1 MKQPTAPDLYPELPI
16 EDGQNYRL
24 QKITEIEKTLINERD
39 KRKSLYKKY
48 KRGVNVTDGVD
59 TSLIST
65 SVVLAGIGI
74 AFPILLPIQIA
85 AVVCGSLGG
94 LVKLIR
100 RKLTT
105 KSKKHYEIKTMAE
118 CKLNSIKDLISK
130 SLTDGQISADEFKL
144 ILDELEKFNE
154 MKKKKK
160 VILKSL
166 PDDERK
172 KLIEETENRMNKMA
186 EGGYEF
192 DNPEFKNN
200 DYDDDYEEEETS
212 FQDDE
217 EFQNN
222 INKEF
227 EKSRDLSENDAKIRK
242 KETTKKMIKQF
253 YKKNGETIRNEEGFF
268 VGEDHNGRQIL
279 YVKDEKG
286 NDIALTYYKKG
297 VLKFYKF
304 STLQKEYNVNFVRD
318 VLGVDDYKISDNLR
332 EGRAGFQR
340 MLNELDN
347 IEIPLQE
354 ISKQQEGQ
362 ELLETAS
369 NAEKYVKEIETSFI
383 EQGTSF
389 INEETQTYMK
399 EGEMKQREIDGIE
412 KAMTTYQEEVA
423 VALSKLKDRNFLLD
437 KEKEKLKKAEQ
448 RKRRLNNIEDTSDID
463 SDIKRIKERISDLTI
478 EKQGI
483 IEVINLNKDKLNSQI
498 ERIKQTIKKNIRS
511 R

>member
-154 MKKKKK
+154 MKK
-160 VILKSL
+160 I
-166 PDDERK
+166 
-172 KLIEETENRMNKMA
+172 
-186 EGGYEF
+186 
-192 DNPEFKNN
+192 
-200 DYDDDYEEEETS
+200 
-212 FQDDE
+212 
-217 EFQNN
+217 
-222 INKEF
+222 
-227 EKSRDLSENDAKIRK
+227 
-242 KETTKKMIKQF
+242 
-253 YKKNGETIRNEEGFF
+253 KKN
-268 VGEDHNGRQIL
+268 
-279 YVKDEKG
+279 
-286 NDIALTYYKKG
+286 
-297 VLKFYKF
+297 
-304 STLQKEYNVNFVRD
+304 TLQKEYGVNFVRD
-318 VLGVDDYKISDNLR
+318 ILGVDDYKISDYLK
-332 EGRAGFQR
+332 EGRSVFQDFQKKIKAPIR
-340 MLNELDN
+340 ELDN

-354 ISKQQEGQ
+354 ISTQQEGQ
-362 ELLETAS
+362 ELLEIAS
-369 NAEKYVKEIETSFI
+369 NEETHVKEIETSFI

-389 INEETQTYMK
+389 INEETQT
-399 EGEMKQREIDGIE
+399 EMTKREMDGI
-412 KAMTTYQEEVA
+412 
-423 VALSKLKDRNFLLD
+423 
-437 KEKEKLKKAEQ
+437 
-448 RKRRLNNIEDTSDID
+448 I
-463 SDIKRIKERISDLTI
+463 
-478 EKQGI
+478 
-483 IEVINLNKDKLNSQI
+483 SQI
-498 ERIKQTIKKNIRS
+498 SINNKKELQMN
-511 R
+511 